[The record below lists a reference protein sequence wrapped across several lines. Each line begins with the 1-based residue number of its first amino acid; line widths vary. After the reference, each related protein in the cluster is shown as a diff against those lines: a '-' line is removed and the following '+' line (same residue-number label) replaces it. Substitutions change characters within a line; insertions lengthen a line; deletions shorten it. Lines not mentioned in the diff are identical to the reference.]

1 MELLEESRRHQDR
14 NQMSSLLTDL
24 FRILFRL
31 FPIFL
36 RKQCIRLF
44 AVFLPFCNIR
54 AHNILRSDI
63 RDCRMIALF
72 PAKRS
77 SPCVLSILA
86 FHTSAQ
92 MLAGNRV
99 RKHKCQRLI
108 LYDQFIRGSC
118 AFSFRE
124 NIVIYVDM
132 DLFGGSTEDIT
143 EKLIYFIRDSF
154 LKLSL
159 SYTVTGHMYLRKQY
173 LQALAAHEL
182 GNAQK
187 PYLWIHAF
195 RDFALPYIFSQAIRQ
210 IPGSMLCHEKLLL
223 LQAHDKEQGTEYM
236 RTLEV
241 YLKNHLNAV
250 QSARELYIH
259 RSTFLYRLERIRALL
274 DSDLTDYDELLYLMI
289 SFYLLKEDQPKR
301 QDDSQ

>member
-1 MELLEESRRHQDR
+1 MENVIH
-14 NQMSSLLTDL
+14 
-24 FRILFRL
+24 
-31 FPIFL
+31 
-36 RKQCIRLF
+36 
-44 AVFLPFCNIR
+44 
-54 AHNILRSDI
+54 
-63 RDCRMIALF
+63 
-72 PAKRS
+72 
-77 SPCVLSILA
+77 
-86 FHTSAQ
+86 
-92 MLAGNRV
+92 
-99 RKHKCQRLI
+99 
-108 LYDQFIRGSC
+108 GSC

-195 RDFALPYIFSQAIRQ
+195 RDFALPYIFSQAVRQ

-289 SFYLLKEDQPKR
+289 SFSLLKEDQPKR